1 MNNDV
6 NDVILKCVIKYF
18 EMENEK
24 IAYQVYIEPLIAMYG
39 SEEVEKYMKAV
50 FLNVLAKRLL
60 FNGK

>member
-6 NDVILKCVIKYF
+6 NDEILKGVIKYF